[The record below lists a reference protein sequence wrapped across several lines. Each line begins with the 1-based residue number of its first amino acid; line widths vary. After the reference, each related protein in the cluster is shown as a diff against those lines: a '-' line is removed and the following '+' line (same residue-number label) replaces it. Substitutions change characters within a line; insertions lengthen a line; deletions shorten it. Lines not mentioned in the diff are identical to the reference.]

1 MFIETTD
8 RGPVRRL
15 TLNRP
20 ETKNAIPP
28 TGWSALKEAFE
39 DFETSS
45 QRVLVITGAG
55 GDFCSGADLG
65 SGGSGAETSATERV
79 DRMKL
84 VGSAALALHRMS
96 KPTVAAVD
104 GVAAGAGMNLALG
117 CDIVLA
123 SERARFS
130 EIFVRRGLTVD
141 FGGTWIL
148 PRLIGIQRA
157 KELVLSG
164 RIVGAA
170 EAKEIGLIL
179 DIVRHDGLSEAAQS
193 MAEQLATSA
202 PIAQMLAKRTINRS
216 FELSFEEALEEESQG
231 QVICFGT
238 DDVVEGIAS
247 FLAKRAPEFR
257 GR

>member
-1 MFIETTD
+1 MFIETID
-8 RGPVRRL
+8 NGSVRWL

-20 ETKNAIPP
+20 ETKNAIPAD
-28 TGWSALKEAFE
+28 GWSALTEAFAA
-39 DFETSS
+39 FEISE
-45 QRVLVITGAG
+45 QRVLVITGTG

-65 SGGSGAETSATERV
+65 GGESDIASAAGRA

-84 VGSAALALHRMS
+84 VGKAALSLHRLT
-96 KPTVAAVD
+96 KPTIAAVD

-157 KELVLSG
+157 KELILSG
-164 RIVGAA
+164 RIVAAA
-170 EAKEIGLIL
+170 EAKEIGLVSDVVGHEEL
-179 DIVRHDGLSEAAQS
+179 ASAAQDL
-193 MAEQLATSA
+193 AEQLATSA
-202 PIAQMLAKRTINRS
+202 PIPQMFAKRTVNRS
-216 FELSFEEALEEESQG
+216 FELSFEQALEEENQA
-231 QVICFGT
+231 QVICFET
-238 DDVVEGIAS
+238 EDVGEGISS
-247 FLAKRAPEFR
+247 FLEKRTPEFK

>member
-1 MFIETTD
+1 MFIETID
-8 RGPVRRL
+8 IGPVRRL

-28 TGWSALKEAFE
+28 QGWSALADAFEAFE
-39 DFETSS
+39 MSS
-45 QRVLVITGAG
+45 QRVLVVTGAE

-65 SGGSGAETSATERV
+65 TGEPEVVLSAAGRAG
-79 DRMKL
+79 RMKL
-84 VGSAALALHRMS
+84 VGRAALALHRLS
-96 KPTVAAVD
+96 KPTIAAVD

-117 CDIVLA
+117 CDLVLA

-157 KELVLSG
+157 RELIFSG
-164 RIVGAA
+164 RIVEAA
-170 EAKEIGLIL
+170 EAKEIGLVL
-179 DIVRHDGLSEAAQS
+179 DIVGHAELIDAAQNL
-193 MAEQLATSA
+193 AEQLATSA
-202 PIAQMLAKRTINRS
+202 PIPQMLAKQTLNRS
-216 FELSFEEALEEESQG
+216 FELSLEEAIEEENQA
-231 QVICFGT
+231 QAICLGT
-238 DDVVEGIAS
+238 QDVAEGIAA
-247 FLAKRAPEFR
+247 FLAKRLPEFK